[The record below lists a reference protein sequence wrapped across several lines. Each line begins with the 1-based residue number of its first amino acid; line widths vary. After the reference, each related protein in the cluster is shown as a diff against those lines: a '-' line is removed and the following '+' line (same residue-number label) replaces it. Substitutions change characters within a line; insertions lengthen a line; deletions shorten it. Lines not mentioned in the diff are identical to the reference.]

1 MSKRSNCSV
10 FFFFAI
16 VTSVQLKT
24 HDGEEHVSIESGAVV
39 DAETLELR
47 LHDVLTKAP
56 RVELRTEV
64 DAVLVQSPIHVQSH
78 AEEISHKSHARTRG
92 ALNKRR

>member
-1 MSKRSNCSV
+1 M
-10 FFFFAI
+10 
-16 VTSVQLKT
+16 
-24 HDGEEHVSIESGAVV
+24 SIESGAVE
-39 DAETLELR
+39 DAELAEMF
-47 LHDVLTKAP
+47 LHDVLTNTP
-56 RVELRTEV
+56 RVELRAEV